1 MTPYTEGHSER
12 DWAEHR
18 PQSPTMTAR
27 ALWPLG
33 QVRPLHAAVGLL
45 PRGTRTTEA
54 LEQRMAELHP
64 EPWPARRFWAAAV
77 RLSDGERVVFG
88 RDDVQTTAAEAVRA
102 SCAVPIRYEP
112 VTVDGRRYVDGGVHS
127 YTNADLMGPPAFDV
141 VIVSSPMSGPPG
153 WPEVR
158 DGLSKAWTSTLAGL
172 GLGLEREAAADRGLV
187 VGGSRSGVA
196 RRTCLEGGPAAVG
209 GRQAAR
215 GGGRTDP
222 AGHRRAGGGARC

>member
-1 MTPYTEGHSER
+1 M
-12 DWAEHR
+12 
-18 PQSPTMTAR
+18 
-27 ALWPLG
+27 
-33 QVRPLHAAVGLL
+33 
-45 PRGTRTTEA
+45 
-54 LEQRMAELHP
+54 
-64 EPWPARRFWAAAV
+64 

-172 GLGLEREAAADRGLV
+172 GLGLEREAAADRTWWSEALDQAWLEGRALRAARRQWVDDKLREEVAGLTRRGTVVLV
-187 VGGSRSGVA
+187 VEPDTDAVELMDAGVGDNFDHDA
-196 RRTCLEGGPAAVG
+196 SHNEGGDADRSDPETRRSEIAALADRTTRRLLAGPG
-209 GRQAAR
+209 GRRLA
-215 GGGRTDP
+215 DLL
-222 AGHRRAGGGARC
+222 RRASS